1 MSYKIGKGNFGWQK
15 SEKPKKKAPSMGYK
29 KCIIGIDQSY
39 TRTGISIAVDGEL
52 KKVTSAF

>member
-52 KKVTSAF
+52 KK